1 VTTLREGRDILE
13 ALAGRLPRMAP
24 PEARHTRAAL
34 EKLAGLEDLP
44 PRPPPENLLERLR
57 RDLVQLFGAGRGHE
71 ATRRQLRLAPWI
83 LWNGEPRGE
92 AIPGLLEAVLAH
104 AAEHRGT
111 LRTLLASWLLHFDP
125 ESPNQARAGRFLAE
139 RIAASDE
146 PRLGWARIAQA
157 ELSLFD
163 VKSGPNRLGH
173 ALLTGAPPVDE
184 LLARYGFDDPV
195 RATSAYLGRACLA
208 ALREWRDVATRKDA
222 PGLLERLLTLWTR
235 EGRLRFE
242 HERAAFAGWLLR
254 PWIDGLAPSEE
265 IRIRVQ
271 RALLDRLGDPRVPGG
286 AGRWAQV
293 DPQAVALFRSWLA
306 RASLEAFF
314 DIVRQFALDRQ
325 WRYRE
330 RFWKACLARGAIAD
344 VWLALAHQVAE
355 AARVVRD
362 LRGAYAELSGGVE
375 ATHAV
380 ILMRIGSLVLCEWSH
395 NGKLRAWP
403 ADWRH
408 APRLGLSA
416 YTGHQLKTESLVFPG
431 GGREDGLRHAGSESG
446 RWQERAAALLRE
458 RAGVALEP
466 RDYLPRT
473 GSHW

>member
-1 VTTLREGRDILE
+1 
-13 ALAGRLPRMAP
+13 MAP

-44 PRPPPENLLERLR
+44 PRPPPENLLELLR
-57 RDLVQLFGAGRGHE
+57 RDLAQLFGAGRGHE

-92 AIPGLLEAVLAH
+92 TITGLLEAVLAQ
-104 AAEHRGT
+104 AREHRGT
-111 LRTLLASWLLHFDP
+111 LRTLLTSWLLHFDP
-125 ESPNQARAGRFLAE
+125 ESPNHARVGRFLAE

-146 PRLGWARIAQA
+146 PRFGWARIAQA
-157 ELSLFD
+157 DVSLFD
-163 VKSGPNRLGH
+163 AKSGPNRLGH
-173 ALLTGAPPVDE
+173 ALVTGAPPIDE
-184 LLARYGFDDPV
+184 LLARYGFTDPI
-195 RATSAYLGRACLA
+195 RATSAYLCQASLA
-208 ALREWRDVATRKDA
+208 ALREWPSVSMRKDA
-222 PGLLERLLTLWTR
+222 AELLDRLLALWTR
-235 EGRLRFE
+235 EGRIRFE
-242 HERAAFAGWLLR
+242 SERASFARGLLR
-254 PWIDGLAPSEE
+254 PWIDGPAPSEE
-265 IRIRVQ
+265 IRMWVQ

-293 DPQAVALFRSWLA
+293 DPQIVALFKSWLA

-314 DIVRQFALDRQ
+314 AIIRQFALDHQ

-344 VWLALAHQVAE
+344 VWLALALEVAD

-362 LRGAYAELSGGVE
+362 LRGAYGGLSGGVQ
-375 ATHAV
+375 AKHAV
-380 ILMRIGSLVLCEWSH
+380 ILMRIGPLVLCEWSH

-403 ADWRH
+403 VDWRH
-408 APRLGLSA
+408 APRLGLSD
-416 YTGHQLKTESLVFPG
+416 YTGYQLKTESLVFPG
-431 GGREDGLRHAGSESG
+431 GSREDGLRHAGSESG

-466 RDYLPRT
+466 RDYMPPT
-473 GSHW
+473 GSRW

>member
-1 VTTLREGRDILE
+1 VTTLREARDILE
-13 ALAGRLPRMAP
+13 ALAGRLPTMAP

-44 PRPPPENLLERLR
+44 PRPPPENLLELLR
-57 RDLVQLFGAGRGHE
+57 RDLAQLFGAGRGHE

-92 AIPGLLEAVLAH
+92 AITGLLEAVLAQ
-104 AAEHRGT
+104 ASEHRGT
-111 LRTLLASWLLHFDP
+111 LRTLLISWLLHFDP
-125 ESPNQARAGRFLAE
+125 KSPNHARVGRFLAE

-146 PRLGWARIAQA
+146 PRFRWARIAQA
-157 ELSLFD
+157 EVSLFD
-163 VKSGPNRLGH
+163 ATNGPNRLGH
-173 ALLTGAPPVDE
+173 VLLSGPAPLEE
-184 LLARYGFDDPV
+184 LLDRYGFSDPM
-195 RATSAYLGRACLA
+195 RATSAYLCHASLA
-208 ALREWRDVATRKDA
+208 ALREWPNIATRKDA
-222 PGLLERLLTLWTR
+222 VALLERLLDLWTR

-242 HERAAFAGWLLR
+242 HVRAAFARGLLR
-254 PWIDGLAPSEE
+254 PWIEGLAPSEE
-265 IRIRVQ
+265 VRVRVQ

-293 DPQAVALFRSWLA
+293 DPQAVALFKSWLA

-314 DIVRQFALDRQ
+314 EIIRQFALDRQ

-330 RFWKACLARGAIAD
+330 RFWKACLEKGAISD
-344 VWLALAHQVAE
+344 VWLALAHEVAD
-355 AARVVRD
+355 AARIVRD
-362 LRGAYAELSGGVE
+362 LRGAFGKLSGVVD
-375 ATHAV
+375 AKQAV

-408 APRLGLSA
+408 APRLGLSV

-431 GGREDGLRHAGSESG
+431 GSREDGLRHAGSESG

-466 RDYLPRT
+466 RDYMPRT
-473 GSHW
+473 GSRW

>member
-1 VTTLREGRDILE
+1 
-13 ALAGRLPRMAP
+13 MAP

-44 PRPPPENLLERLR
+44 PRPPPENLLELLR
-57 RDLVQLFGAGRGHE
+57 RDLAQLFGAGRGHE

-92 AIPGLLEAVLAH
+92 TITGLLEAVLAQ
-104 AAEHRGT
+104 AREHRGT
-111 LRTLLASWLLHFDP
+111 LRTLLTSWLLHFDP
-125 ESPNQARAGRFLAE
+125 ESPNHARVGRFLAE

-146 PRLGWARIAQA
+146 PRFGWARIAQA
-157 ELSLFD
+157 DVSLFD
-163 VKSGPNRLGH
+163 AKSGPNRLGH
-173 ALLTGAPPVDE
+173 ALVTGAPPIDE
-184 LLARYGFDDPV
+184 LLARYGFTDPI
-195 RATSAYLGRACLA
+195 RATSAYLCQASLA
-208 ALREWRDVATRKDA
+208 ALREWPSVSMRKDA
-222 PGLLERLLTLWTR
+222 AELLDRLLALWTR
-235 EGRLRFE
+235 EGRIRFE
-242 HERAAFAGWLLR
+242 SERASFARGLLR
-254 PWIDGLAPSEE
+254 PWIDGPAPSEE
-265 IRIRVQ
+265 IRMRVQ

-293 DPQAVALFRSWLA
+293 DPQAVALFKSWLA

-314 DIVRQFALDRQ
+314 AIIRQFALDHQ

-344 VWLALAHQVAE
+344 VWLALAHEVAD
-355 AARVVRD
+355 AARVVQD
-362 LRGAYAELSGGVE
+362 LRGAYGELSGGVE

-380 ILMRIGSLVLCEWSH
+380 ILMRIGPLVLCEWSH

-403 ADWRH
+403 VDWRH
-408 APRLGLSA
+408 APRLGLRA
-416 YTGHQLKTESLVFPG
+416 YTGYELKTDSLVFPG
-431 GGREDGLRHAGSESG
+431 GSREDGLRHAGSESG

-466 RDYLPRT
+466 RDYMPRT
-473 GSHW
+473 GSRW